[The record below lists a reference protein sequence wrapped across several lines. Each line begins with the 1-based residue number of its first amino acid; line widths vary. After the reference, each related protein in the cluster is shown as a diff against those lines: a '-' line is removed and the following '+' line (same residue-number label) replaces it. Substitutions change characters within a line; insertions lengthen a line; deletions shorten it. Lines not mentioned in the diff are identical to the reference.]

1 MTLEKKTTKGFILSL
16 ALGTLLMGTT
26 AEAANVK
33 IINNSN
39 LNLRVDA
46 ISDPGDISYCKSCYD
61 KRADICGKQ
70 SSTILVPA
78 DAFGGCGSFSIVDM
92 RSGFLG
98 SGKCKHL
105 SVLKNY
111 EVTFFETTL
120 GTCCEAKEI
129 QI

>member
-1 MTLEKKTTKGFILSL
+1 MKLYKKIPKGFVLSL
-16 ALGTLLMGTT
+16 ALGTFLMGNT

-70 SSTILVPA
+70 FSTILVPA
-78 DAFGGCGSFSIVDM
+78 NSFGGCGYFSIADM

-120 GTCCEAKEI
+120 GTYCEARETSI
-129 QI
+129 